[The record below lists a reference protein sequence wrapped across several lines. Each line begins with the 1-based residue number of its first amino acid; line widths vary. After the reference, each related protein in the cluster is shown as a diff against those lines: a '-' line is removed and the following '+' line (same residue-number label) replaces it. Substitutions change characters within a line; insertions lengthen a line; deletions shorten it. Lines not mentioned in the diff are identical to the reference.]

1 MIILPKWG
9 HMDYLPTKSKLQNDN
24 ELQFLQMPTRNAYLV
39 DWVCGVMSTQD
50 THCKK
55 GLFFSPFVLS
65 SLLFFLYFSGLS
77 PSLPFLPTYLSTEI
91 SLLIEKAKDCILGW
105 LYYCFL
111 SLVQERDIREESENS
126 LPILCSYVN
135 YIYVNI

>member
-50 THCKK
+50 THC
-55 GLFFSPFVLS
+55 
-65 SLLFFLYFSGLS
+65 
-77 PSLPFLPTYLSTEI
+77 
-91 SLLIEKAKDCILGW
+91 
-105 LYYCFL
+105 
-111 SLVQERDIREESENS
+111 
-126 LPILCSYVN
+126 
-135 YIYVNI
+135 